1 MARSTST
8 SQARTSTTVARKA
21 AVKPPAEASTKASTK
36 AKTMAAGKRSAPAA
50 KPAATVAA
58 PKVGKAT
65 SVAKAARPAR
75 PAPGAPVEAVHA
87 VAGKSTDKA
96 ASAPL
101 KAPKLKLVRDS
112 FTMPEDDYATIAAM
126 KKRAI
131 GFQRPA
137 RKSELLRAGLRALA
151 ALDDAGLKAAL
162 DSLVPVK
169 AGRPKKH

>member
-21 AVKPPAEASTKASTK
+21 AVKPPAEASTKAR
-36 AKTMAAGKRSAPAA
+36 TMAAGKRSAPAA
-50 KPAATVAA
+50 KPAAPVAA
-58 PKVGKAT
+58 PKVGKAIT
-65 SVAKAARPAR
+65 VAKAARPAK
-75 PAPGAPVEAVHA
+75 PAPDAPVETVHA
-87 VAGKSTDKA
+87 VAGKSTEKA

-101 KAPKLKLVRDS
+101 KAPKQKLVRDS

>member
-21 AVKPPAEASTKASTK
+21 AVKPPAEASTK

-65 SVAKAARPAR
+65 SVAKAARPAK
-75 PAPGAPVEAVHA
+75 PAPSAPAEAVRP
-87 VAGKSTDKA
+87 VSEKA
-96 ASAPL
+96 AALPS

-126 KKRAI
+126 KQRAI